1 METLNPVLTNAGLRA
16 LLNASNT
23 GVEAAIAEIAFGD
36 ANGAGYAPQANRTAL
51 VRERARVAVGGGER
65 VANSEVEVQALLDTG
80 PSFWIREVGFV
91 LDDGTML
98 AIWSDPDTP
107 LAYKTAGVPLAVAYN
122 LALEGAPADTVTVN
136 ITGPNVNLTLV
147 GPIALLSAEIVRAHR
162 LAISA
167 ERVRATPLLENMWR

>member
-1 METLNPVLTNAGLRA
+1 METLTPVLTNAGMRA

-36 ANGAGYAPQANRTAL
+36 GNGSGYAPQANRTAL
-51 VRERARVAVGGGER
+51 IRERARIAVGGGER

-91 LDDGTML
+91 LDDGTFL
-98 AIWSDPDTP
+98 AVWSDPDTP
-107 LAYKTAGVPLAVAYN
+107 LAYKTAGVPLAVSYN
-122 LALEGAPADTVTVN
+122 LALAGIPPGSLTLNV
-136 ITGPNVNLTLV
+136 TGPSVNLTII

-162 LAISA
+162 LGISA
-167 ERVRATPLLENMWR
+167 ERQRATPIIQKVWR